1 MLKRSIPLATRVGD
15 VASTITGKQPVR
27 TWLITLALIGCST
40 ASAWA
45 QQVALSG
52 LSGSRALLVIDGAA
66 PRFLSPGQ
74 SHQGV
79 KLLSAQGDTA
89 TVEVAGQRQTLRVG
103 DAPVSVGSGAR
114 SGGGQR
120 IVLTADGRGHFL
132 PMGQINGRSV
142 QFMVD
147 TGATVIALGEEEAR
161 RLNLNFKDGRPVRIN
176 TANGTVNAYQIQLSS
191 VRVGDVQV
199 YDVAAVVAP
208 QSMPYVLLG
217 NSFLTRFQM
226 QRQNDQ
232 MTLEK
237 R

>member
-1 MLKRSIPLATRVGD
+1 MRPASRERRHKAGQWLLGGSLLLMLAGP
-15 VASTITGKQPVR
+15 
-27 TWLITLALIGCST
+27 AL
-40 ASAWA
+40 A
-45 QQVALSG
+45 QQVALAG
-52 LSGSRALLVIDGAA
+52 LSANRALLVIEGAS
-66 PRFLSPGQ
+66 PRFMSPGQ
-74 SHQGV
+74 TSQGV
-79 KLLSAQGDTA
+79 KLVSAQGDVA
-89 TVEVAGQRQTLRVG
+89 VIEVEGRRQILRVG
-103 DAPVSVGSGAR
+103 DAPVHVGGRAVV
-114 SGGGQR
+114 GGQR
-120 IVLTADGRGHFL
+120 IVLTADASGHFL
-132 PMGQINGRSV
+132 PQGQINGRSV

-147 TGATVIALGEEEAR
+147 TGATLIAISESEAR
-161 RLNLNFKDGRPVRIN
+161 RLNLNFETGRPVRIS

-208 QSMPYVLLG
+208 QPMPFVLLG

>member
-1 MLKRSIPLATRVGD
+1 MRA
-15 VASTITGKQPVR
+15 
-27 TWLITLALIGCST
+27 WMITLALIGGST
-40 ASAWA
+40 PTAWA

-52 LSGSRALLVIDGAA
+52 LSGNRALLVIDGTA

-79 KLLSAQGDTA
+79 KLLNAQGDSA

-103 DAPVSVGSGAR
+103 DAPVSVGNAAR
-114 SGGGQR
+114 SSGGQR

-132 PMGQINGRSV
+132 PTGQINGRSV

-147 TGATVIALGEEEAR
+147 TGATVIAIGEAEAR
-161 RLNLNFKDGRPVRIN
+161 RLNLSFKDGRPVRIS

-208 QSMPYVLLG
+208 QPMPYVLLG